1 MSQQIIEQNSDFTI
15 YKRIVSSKHAFITV
29 SVKNPKATLGQT
41 VEGIY
46 QKLSQIIKEDN
57 LHIVL
62 ERQFGRI
69 EDYEE
74 IQRVRNAVLQAE
86 AIDHTL
92 PITFIQGLPEWGSG
106 LAGIQIRAVKLDGPN
121 DEVWTIYDDGIACGR
136 GWHYDSTSYI
146 ILQDIHGNDP
156 NDADNSREAQTT
168 RMFEKANRLLKE
180 QGATYRDVARTWI
193 YLDNILEWY
202 DSFNIV
208 RTGLYKSYGLI
219 LDDSQ
224 QSPEVDQLY
233 LPASTGILG
242 SNPYSA
248 SGIMDVLAIVRKEGS
263 ELEVEPN
270 TGTKQKSAFR
280 YGSAFARAMNLREP
294 GCTQILV
301 SGTASIDDE
310 GHSIYLN
317 DTREQIKKTFQV
329 VAALVGK
336 EGATLNDICKATAFV
351 KCKAD
356 VPIYHEVLSELG
368 LENMPVVCVVADVC
382 REELLFELDAV
393 AVVESK

>member
-1 MSQQIIEQNSDFTI
+1 MSQQVIEQNADFTI
-15 YKRIVSSKHAFITV
+15 YKRIVGSKHAFMTV
-29 SVKNPKATLGQT
+29 SVKNPEAILSQT
-41 VEGIY
+41 VKSIY
-46 QKLSQIIKEDN
+46 QKIAQIIKEDD

-62 ERQFGRI
+62 ERQFGQV

-74 IQRVRNAVLQAE
+74 IQRVRNTVLQTE

-92 PITFIQGLPEWGSG
+92 PITFIQGLPEGGSG
-106 LAGIQIRAVKLDGPN
+106 LAGIQLRAVKLDGLG
-121 DEVWTIYDDGIACGR
+121 DKVWTIYDDGIACGR

-156 NDADNSREAQTT
+156 AGADNSREAQTE

-180 QGATYRDVARTWI
+180 QDAEYRDVARTWI
-193 YLDNILEWY
+193 YLDDILEWY
-202 DSFNIV
+202 DAFNVV

-219 LDDSQ
+219 RDDSQ

-242 SNPYSA
+242 RNPYGA
-248 SGIMDVLAIVRKEGS
+248 SGVMDVLAIVRKEGS
-263 ELEVEPN
+263 ELEIEPN

-310 GHSIYLN
+310 GHSVHLN

-329 VAALVGK
+329 VAALIGK
-336 EGATLNDICKATAFV
+336 EGATLKDICKATAFV

-356 VPIYHEVLSELG
+356 VPIYHEVMIELG

-382 REELLFELDAV
+382 RDELLFELDAV